1 MNIQLMSDQSGFEIL
16 EEDVQ
21 VGHIVWEL
29 QDDVMIMN
37 GTFVDPSL
45 RGKNAGLELLN
56 AAANFA
62 RQHQYK
68 MKAVCPYIVKMFE
81 RSADYDDVKV

>member
-1 MNIQLMSDQSGFEIL
+1 MDIQLMENQSGFEIL
-16 EEDVQ
+16 DGGVQ
-21 VGHIVWEL
+21 VGRIEWEL

-45 RGKNAGLELLN
+45 RGKNAGLDLLN

-62 RQHQYK
+62 REHQYK

-81 RSADYDDVKV
+81 RSEDYDDIKL

>member
-1 MNIQLMSDQSGFEIL
+1 MDIQLMNDQSGFELL
-16 EEDVQ
+16 EDGVQ
-21 VGHIVWEL
+21 VGRIVWEL

-62 RQHQYK
+62 REHQYK

-81 RSADYDDVKV
+81 RSKDYEDVKI

>member
-21 VGHIVWEL
+21 VGRIVWEL

-45 RGKNAGLELLN
+45 RGKNAGLELLS
-56 AAANFA
+56 AAATFA
-62 RQHQYK
+62 REHQYK
-68 MKAVCPYIVKMFE
+68 MQAVCPYVVKMFE
-81 RSADYDDVKV
+81 RSKEYDDVKL